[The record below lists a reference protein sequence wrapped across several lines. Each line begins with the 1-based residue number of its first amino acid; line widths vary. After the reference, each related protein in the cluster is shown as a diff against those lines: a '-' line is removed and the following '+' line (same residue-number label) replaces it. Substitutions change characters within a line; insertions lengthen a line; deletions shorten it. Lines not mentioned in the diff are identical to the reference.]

1 VGRPARTDVRNEF
14 AYWLATPKRLRVS
27 LGLPQTEVQFAEM
40 KGMHPRSIRRWKT
53 DPDFMELVEQQK
65 ILILNESPNSTINKV
80 GPARPVQDPRSK
92 AKIAPPAPVTM
103 ADDPAL
109 EPGLTPDEQKYLQV
123 KDTLVRMAMD
133 GNQGAMDL
141 YLKHYGKS
149 FVEAERQD
157 YRDYEEFSDERLASE
172 VLNWVG
178 VERVSAWLAAQ
189 ADTDQ

>member
-1 VGRPARTDVRNEF
+1 MARPAKSDVQKEF

-27 LGLPQTEVQFAEM
+27 LGLPQTEKEFGEIKDV
-40 KGMHPRSIRRWKT
+40 HPRTLRRWKE
-53 DPDFMELVEQQK
+53 DESFRELVEQQK
-65 ILILNESPNSTINKV
+65 QIIVGEAKDSTIKR
-80 GPARPVQDPRSK
+80 GERPVT
-92 AKIAPPAPVTM
+92 V

-157 YRDYEEFSDERLASE
+157 FRDYEDFSDDRLADE
-172 VLNWVG
+172 VLGWVG
-178 VERVSAWLAAQ
+178 VERVSRWLAEQ
-189 ADTDQ
+189 AAA

>member
-1 VGRPARTDVRNEF
+1 MGRPARTDVKNEF

-27 LGLPQTEVQFAEM
+27 LGLPQTEKGFAET
-40 KGMHPRSIRRWKT
+40 KGVHPRTVRRWKE
-53 DPDFMELVEQQK
+53 DDDFLELVAQQK
-65 ILILNESPNSTINKV
+65 QIIVGEAKDSTVKR
-80 GPARPVQDPRSK
+80 GEQ
-92 AKIAPPAPVTM
+92 PVTVS
-103 ADDPAL
+103 DDPAL

-157 YRDYEEFSDERLASE
+157 FRDYEDFSDDRLADE
-172 VLNWVG
+172 VLGWVG
-178 VERVSAWLAAQ
+178 VERVSRWLASQ
-189 ADTDQ
+189 AVA

>member
-1 VGRPARTDVRNEF
+1 MGRPARTDVKNEF

-27 LGLPQTEVQFAEM
+27 LGLPQTEKEFAEM
-40 KGMHPRSIRRWKT
+40 KGVHPRTVRRWKE
-53 DPDFMELVEQQK
+53 DDNFLELVAQQK
-65 ILILNESPNSTINKV
+65 QIIVGEAKDSTIKR
-80 GPARPVQDPRSK
+80 GEQ
-92 AKIAPPAPVTM
+92 PVTM
-103 ADDPAL
+103 TDDPVL

-157 YRDYEEFSDERLASE
+157 FKDYEDFSDDRLANE
-172 VLNWVG
+172 VLDWVG
-178 VERVSAWLAAQ
+178 VERVSRWLAAQ
-189 ADTDQ
+189 AVA